1 MVNRVDP
8 HDERIPA
15 AVLGA
20 TGSVGQRFV
29 QLLARH
35 PWFRVSELVASDRS
49 TGKRYGDATDWRL
62 DASMPEEAR
71 ELFVRDYD
79 ADLASPV
86 VFSALPGEVA
96 GEIEQRMAREGR
108 ALFSNT
114 STHRMDPDVP
124 LLIPEVNPDHVV
136 ALDAQRRNRGWS
148 GLLVTNPNC
157 SAIHLVLALKPLH
170 DAFGIDALS
179 VTTMQAVSGAGY
191 PGVSSLDMIDNVVP
205 FIPGEEEKMTEETMK
220 LLGGYDGGFV
230 PAAITMTAHCN
241 RVPVRD
247 GHTECVSIRLKG
259 DPSLAAVADAFA
271 SFRGR
276 PQELDLPSAPKQ
288 PVVVREERN
297 RPQPV
302 LDRDTEHGMASVVGR
317 IRPCP
322 LLGVKFVVLGHNTI
336 RGAAGASILNAE
348 LFKLEGLLPV

>member
-1 MVNRVDP
+1 MPNPR
-8 HDERIPA
+8 DERVPV

-35 PWFRVSELVASDRS
+35 PWFRVAELVASERS
-49 TGKRYGDATDWRL
+49 TGRRYREATDWRL
-62 DASMPEEAR
+62 DAAMPDEA
-71 ELFVRDYD
+71 
-79 ADLASPV
+79 ADLPVLDYGAQLDSPV

-96 GEIEQRMAREGR
+96 AEIEQRMAREGR

-124 LLIPEVNPDHVV
+124 LMIPEVNPGHVA
-136 ALDAQRRNRGWS
+136 ALAAQRQNRGWS

-170 DAFGIDALS
+170 DAFGVDALA

-191 PGVSSLDMIDNVVP
+191 PGVPSLDMIDNVVP
-205 FIPGEEEKMTEETMK
+205 FISSEEEKMTEETKK
-220 LLGGYDGGFV
+220 LLGGWDGGFV
-230 PAAITMTAHCN
+230 PAEITMTAHCN
-241 RVPVRD
+241 RVAVRD
-247 GHTECVSIRLKG
+247 GHTECVSVRFKG
-259 DPSLAAVADAFA
+259 EPTLAEVEEAFVG
-271 SFRGR
+271 FRGR
-276 PQELDLPSAPKQ
+276 PQELGLPSAPAR
-288 PVVVREERN
+288 PIVVRSERN

-317 IRPCP
+317 IRACP
-322 LLGVKFVVLGHNTI
+322 LLGTKFVVLGHNTI

-348 LFKLEGLLPV
+348 LFKVEGLLPL